1 MQEHNLDI
9 QDKYF
14 QDVKSGIKTFEIR
27 QRNRDYNVGDKI
39 ILKNLDNN
47 EVLIKKIK
55 YICDASIYNQPNIII
70 LGI

>member
-9 QDKYF
+9 QNQYF
-14 QDVKSGIKTFEIR
+14 QHIKSGIKTFEIR
-27 QRNRDYNVGDKI
+27 QRNRNYNVGDKI
-39 ILKNLDNN
+39 ILKNIETN

-55 YICDASIYNQPNIII
+55 YICDASIYNLPNILI